1 MLKKLTVKKRIIFL
15 YIGIIL
21 FSSFLV
27 FIFLI
32 INRKSDEIDDWIARQ
47 EMYAITL
54 SHGIQDEFDKVENYF
69 QLILDTKE
77 FRTIQYADMIDT
89 SINGIPKE
97 YEKNKRSVF
106 DHIIENS
113 DYISAVYMLIPN
125 GDFYIIQPYLTQ
137 LDVNISNLSHR
148 EYFKKAKETKSLV
161 ISNSFYGADG
171 ILGLS
176 IFTPILDNDEN
187 IICYIGAFFHLEDI
201 SLLVDENNINQY
213 DLGMVFDRKGQLIAH
228 TEEKL
233 LEKIKPMYN
242 NILNQFND
250 RFYDEI
256 HEKDFGSDTFM
267 VRNLLYKDP
276 YYNKNMLGSIVYLES
291 GLNVVLSIEM
301 KTIND
306 ESLYKSLIYSS
317 VIAVF
322 FIIAGLPGL
331 IYLLTLYGKWIK
343 AEDELKSYTKNLE
356 IANNELESFSYSVSH
371 DLRAPLRA
379 IDGFSLA
386 IIEDYKDKLDDVGK
400 EYLERIRY
408 NTIRMGQL
416 IDDLLK
422 LSRVTR
428 YNLEK
433 TEIDISKI
441 SRDITERLKKQKP
454 DRDININ
461 IQSGLYAYGDYNLIK
476 IVMEN
481 LIGNAW
487 KFTRKQS
494 HAIIEIGKLNH
505 NEETVDEETVDEE
518 TVDEERQI
526 FYIKDNGAG
535 FDSDHAQRL
544 FGAFQRFHEKE
555 DFEGSGIGLATVKR
569 IISRHNGKIW
579 AESRK
584 GDGATFYLEL

>member
-1 MLKKLTVKKRIIFL
+1 MLKKLNVKKRIIFL

-27 FIFLI
+27 FIFLV

-54 SHGIQDEFDKVENYF
+54 SHGIQDEFDKVKKYF
-69 QLILDTKE
+69 QLILDTEE
-77 FRTIQYADMIDT
+77 FHTIQYTDMIDP

-97 YEKNKRSVF
+97 YEKNKRLIF

-113 DYISAVYMLIPN
+113 DYVSAVYMLIPN
-125 GDFYIIQPYLTQ
+125 GDFYIIQPYPTQ
-137 LDVNISNLSHR
+137 VGVNISNLSHR
-148 EYFKKAKETKSLV
+148 EYFKEAKETKTLV

-171 ILGLS
+171 VLGLS
-176 IFTPILDNDEN
+176 IFTPILDDDEN
-187 IICYIGAFFHLEDI
+187 IICYLGAFFHLEDI
-201 SLLVDENNINQY
+201 SLLVAENNISQY

-228 TEEKL
+228 TKDKF
-233 LEKIKPMYN
+233 LEKIKSMYN

-250 RFYDEI
+250 KFYDEI
-256 HEKDFGSDTFM
+256 HEKDFGSDTYM
-267 VRNLLYKDP
+267 VRNLLYQDP

-291 GLNVVLSIEM
+291 GLNVVLSIKM

-306 ESLYKSLIYSS
+306 KSLYKSLIYSS
-317 VIAVF
+317 VIAIF

-331 IYLLTLYGKWIK
+331 IYMLTLYGKWIK
-343 AEDELKSYTKNLE
+343 AENELKSHTKNLE

-371 DLRAPLRA
+371 DLRAPLRV

-428 YNLEK
+428 YNLDK
-433 TEIDISKI
+433 TEIDLSKI
-441 SRDITERLKKQKP
+441 SRDMTERLKKQKP
-454 DRDININ
+454 ERNVNFN

-494 HAIIEIGKLNH
+494 HAIIEIGRLNH
-505 NEETVDEETVDEE
+505 NEEEDDED
-518 TVDEERQI
+518 RQI
-526 FYIKDNGAG
+526 FYIKDNGVG

-584 GDGATFYLEL
+584 GNGATFYFEL